1 MSGHPPRKFSS
12 RSRHQQQLLQLH
24 LQGREIKP
32 MASFLHCGNTEFLLQ
47 EIHIVEITEI
57 HSNSFFDKNFVK
69 ATFLQKK
76 LLNIYFNEFFF
87 SVRIIF

>member
-1 MSGHPPRKFSS
+1 MMFCKQTAAEIANLTSDLSFRYITLSGHPPRKFSS

-57 HSNSFFDKNFVK
+57 HSNSFLTK
-69 ATFLQKK
+69 
-76 LLNIYFNEFFF
+76 I
-87 SVRIIF
+87 S